1 MGALNNQIMKDKKSK
16 VGRKRK
22 LSNLSEEDYKQIS
35 AWAGDGL
42 NETQIATLLNV
53 NISTITREKKRNEQ
67 FAQAIKKGRYKAV
80 QQVAN
85 KIYEN
90 AMEGKE
96 TSAIFF
102 LKNRDPENWADRQ
115 EVQHNLNLANV
126 LQDASARVIEGK
138 YEKIGTEREQFL
150 TKENDTDKK

>member
-16 VGRKRK
+16 VGRK
-22 LSNLSEEDYKQIS
+22 NITFTDEDYKNIEL
-35 AWAGDGL
+35 WAGNGL
-42 NETQIATLLNV
+42 SEAQIATMLGCSL
-53 NISTITREKKRNEQ
+53 STIARKKRQ
-67 FAQAIKKGRYKAV
+67 KGRFDIALKKGKTKAV
-80 QQVAN
+80 NMVAN
-85 KIYEN
+85 KIFDN

-115 EVQHNLNLANV
+115 EVQHNLKLAKV
-126 LQDASARVIEGK
+126 LKDASARVIEGS
-138 YEKIGTEREQFL
+138 YEKMSTKGEQFL

>member
-1 MGALNNQIMKDKKSK
+1 MGAVNNQIMKDKKSK
-16 VGRKRK
+16 PGRKRK

-53 NISTITREKKRNEQ
+53 NISTITREKRRNEQ

-150 TKENDTDKK
+150 TKENDTNKK